1 MEKKY
6 QVFISSTFTDL
17 KEERVEI
24 MEALINLGH
33 IPVGMEL
40 FNAADDTQWG
50 VIKRR
55 IEESDYYVLL
65 LSDRYG
71 SIDADGIGFTEK
83 EYNYAIE
90 INKPVISFVREQ
102 KTIDLLP
109 FEFRESDNRKKLE
122 EFKKKVA
129 TRLYKPWETKHDLSK
144 KFFLAFAELI
154 REKPQA
160 GWVRFDSIEQE
171 NKNQFNQLF
180 SDNQKLTEEN
190 RRLTINFSNVDKEL
204 RELKS
209 IKSKAKEIVE
219 ILPKKGFSFGEY
231 KFNGIELV
239 GLFGGFVAIEG
250 PLNEIVTSIMKFLVV
265 QTQDEHSWNNDNKD
279 SIKYI
284 VGSFA
289 SLGLIEI
296 KSETHILHDEDSH
309 KGDFRKRDE
318 IRTIEFVKPTQLL
331 SEVYSKIE
339 SLNIGG
345 ILTVQAKSE
354 HLKKKKRLEELS
366 NFKDDAYWGKDDE
379 DYKKRKK
386 GKIESILTE
395 FISLA
400 SWDTEQKKKEFYDLD
415 FLEDNAALGTL
426 FSKANEVLKEIEEK
440 ALPNIVYK

>member
-83 EYNYAIE
+83 EYNYAIQ
-90 INKPVISFVREQ
+90 INKPVISFIRDQ
-102 KTIDLLP
+102 SIINSLS
-109 FEFRESDNRKKLE
+109 FEYRESDNRKKLE
-122 EFKKKVA
+122 KFKEKIA

-180 SDNQKLTEEN
+180 SENQRLIEEN
-190 RRLTINFSNVDKEL
+190 RNLNTKILNINKEL
-204 RELKS
+204 DKLKN
-209 IKSKAKEIVE
+209 IKIKGKEIID
-219 ILPKKGFSFGEY
+219 ILPHKGYSLGEY

-250 PLNEIVTSIMKFLVV
+250 ELDKIEHSILKFLLI
-265 QTQDEHSWNNDNKD
+265 QTQDEHTWNTQNES

-296 KSETHILHDEDSH
+296 KSETHVLHKEDSH
-309 KGDFRKRDE
+309 QGDYRKNDE
-318 IRTIEFVKPTQLL
+318 IKTIEIIKPTPLL
-331 SEVYSKIE
+331 AEVYSKIE

-354 HLKKKKRLEELS
+354 YLKKKKRLEKLS
-366 NFKDDAYWGKDDE
+366 DFSEDAYYSSNEEG
-379 DYKKRKK
+379 YKKRKR
-386 GKIESILTE
+386 GKIESILVELLYWQIGNQNKKRLIFTHG
-395 FISLA
+395 ISWTTMNL
-400 SWDTEQKKKEFYDLD
+400 
-415 FLEDNAALGTL
+415 
-426 FSKANEVLKEIEEK
+426 
-440 ALPNIVYK
+440 